1 MTKPFLQRCRRAP
14 GTGRAIGQAI
24 AFAIVAA
31 VVLWP
36 IRGNASPA
44 ATGLPSDDQGSSG
57 FGLPTEDL
65 APAGVAVPSV
75 DLSAGP
81 KVQLHRDPKSVF
93 LLCPVDPP
101 RHYIDDFG
109 QPRYFGGFH
118 RHQGIDIFAPG
129 GTPIRAPFDGTATN
143 SVSWAGGIQVYLHGK
158 QGFVFNAHLARIGK
172 MGKVRAGTVI
182 GYVGNT
188 GDAQGGSTHDHFEWH
203 PGGGAA
209 VDSFDLLNTACSKR
223 RAKAQAPAPPAEDP
237 THLLHTM

>member
-1 MTKPFLQRCRRAP
+1 
-14 GTGRAIGQAI
+14 
-24 AFAIVAA
+24 VAT

-36 IRGNASPA
+36 IRGNASLA

-57 FGLPTEDL
+57 LGLPTEDR
-65 APAGVAVPSV
+65 APAGVAVASA
-75 DLSAGP
+75 DLAAGP

-101 RHYIDDFG
+101 RHYMDDFG

-129 GTPIRAPFDGTATN
+129 GTPIRAPFDGTASN

-158 QGFVFNAHLARIGK
+158 QGFVFNAHLTRVGK
-172 MGKVRAGTVI
+172 MGKVMAGTVI

-203 PGGGAA
+203 PEGGAA

-223 RAKAQAPAPPAEDP
+223 RAEAQAPAPPPEDP
-237 THLLHTM
+237 TQLLHTM

>member
-1 MTKPFLQRCRRAP
+1 MTKPFLQRCPRTPR
-14 GTGRAIGQAI
+14 TGGAIGQAV
-24 AFAIVAA
+24 ALAIVAA

-36 IRGNASPA
+36 IRANPA
-44 ATGLPSDDQGSSG
+44 LAGIGLPSADQGG
-57 FGLPTEDL
+57 FGLPTEDQ

-75 DLSAGP
+75 DLAAGP
-81 KVQLHRDPKSVF
+81 KVQLHRDPHSVF

-129 GTPIRAPFDGTATN
+129 GTPVRAPFDGTATN

-158 QGFVFNAHLARIGK
+158 QGFVFNAHLTRIGK
-172 MGKVRAGTVI
+172 MGKVTAGTVI

-209 VDSFDLLNTACSKR
+209 VDSFELLNSACSKR
-223 RAKAQAPAPPAEDP
+223 QPKAEPPAPPTEDA
-237 THLLHTM
+237 TQLLHAM